1 MPVRASPVF
10 SKLASARSAFNIER
24 PTSNRRGENNSLSG
38 PSFSPDSLRFDVG
51 CSMFNVRCSMFAFP
65 LAASPSPNSKFKIL
79 NPPSHQPDATSTTFP
94 IVGDSCSFSK
104 QYWSSCSS
112 AALAERPPPF
122 FSMVPR
128 SSTNG
133 QGSYDPSNTLLFIC
147 HHVMRPPQIF
157 ALHHFRI
164 GPEPSSSP
172 SRTVKVAANHEET
185 PDTVFWIDNMSDH
198 CKLTS

>member
-1 MPVRASPVF
+1 MF
-10 SKLASARSAFNIER
+10 S
-24 PTSNRRGENNSLSG
+24 
-38 PSFSPDSLRFDVG
+38 
-51 CSMFNVRCSMFAFP
+51 VRCSMFAFP
-65 LAASPSPNSKFKIL
+65 LAASPSSNPKFKIL

-122 FSMVPR
+122 LSMVPR

-147 HHVMRPPQIF
+147 HHVMNEDVRVLSQGGRHRPQRCRQTDPKGRGGGGACPGRPLGGGYEIGC
-157 ALHHFRI
+157 LIEVSHFLR
-164 GPEPSSSP
+164 
-172 SRTVKVAANHEET
+172 RFKWRVYWNYAT
-185 PDTVFWIDNMSDH
+185 
-198 CKLTS
+198 